1 MESEQAILSP
11 NAAAPIPTWTL
22 VDRHPASG
30 LIPVAA
36 HNHEQ
41 NGQPEEKQTA
51 PSTALVRAAPV
62 RAAPVRAETISS
74 SSKSTQ
80 TFPGL
85 PRIDYRLYSPP
96 LFHLSADGT
105 TLSSRTSHLATNP
118 PELAAF
124 LRAQA
129 TVPPKPQMHVQGSRR
144 GGRVDF
150 DIRLNLMSLLVP
162 DDPRLRADY
171 VRCVGD
177 DDLAMRGGPKPD
189 VVPRVGDGGLE
200 AWCRVFVSD
209 AADVKSFVLTRSVAN
224 LDTLWIEGQVRG
236 LIAST
241 GYRGSLAVSF
251 PTTHARVVVRS
262 ADRVHKY
269 VTSVKT
275 MFRPKARYEVVQA
288 VWPFAT
294 AKFGVEGRQ
303 CVVQSEEAWWK
314 EWRDPIKYAVA
325 TRRHGW
331 VTNEDKL
338 EALMEGK
345 GRGVQPIDWDTE
357 D

>member
-1 MESEQAILSP
+1 MERGTEESALTPS
-11 NAAAPIPTWTL
+11 AAGPIPAWTL
-22 VDRHPASG
+22 VDRHAASG
-30 LIPVAA
+30 LIPVSPSYYYDA
-36 HNHEQ
+36 
-41 NGQPEEKQTA
+41 KQA
-51 PSTALVRAAPV
+51 VERQAVELQAAPV
-62 RAAPVRAETISS
+62 GPIIRTETLSS
-74 SSKSTQ
+74 STSTQ

-96 LFHLSADGT
+96 LFQLSADGT
-105 TLSSRTSHLATNP
+105 TLSSRTSQHLVGNAR
-118 PELAAF
+118 ELAAF
-124 LRAQA
+124 LRVQA
-129 TVPPKPQMHVQGSRR
+129 TVPPKPQIHVRGTRR
-144 GGRVDF
+144 HTVDF
-150 DIRLNLMSLLVP
+150 DIRLNLMALLVP
-162 DDPRLRADY
+162 DDARLRADY
-171 VRCVGD
+171 MRCVGD
-177 DDLAMRGGPKPD
+177 DELALRGGTRPD

-200 AWCRVFVSD
+200 EWCRLFVED
-209 AADVKSFVLTRSVAN
+209 AADVKAFVLQRSVVN
-224 LDTLWIEGQVRG
+224 LDTLWLEGQLRS

-241 GYRGSLAVSF
+241 GYRGTLAISF

-275 MFRPKARYEVVQA
+275 MFRPKARYEVVTA

-303 CVVQSEEAWWK
+303 CVVQSEEGWWK

-325 TRRHGW
+325 TKRHGW